1 MEKLIENDKYRYNT
15 DYKLTYKSINDYEKS
30 DTQYRCEFLKVFRL
44 DEFED
49 TNVDKCQKILFDKIK
64 NNKSFI
70 NIFKKVKHHKQ
81 YCWLTHDKEDYY
93 SFIILFNYDL
103 FYLIHDC
110 LKDFFVNNDISE
122 YSYKNILNALEN

>member
-15 DYKLTYKSINDYEKS
+15 DYKLTYYSIKDIEKA

-44 DEFED
+44 DQFED
-49 TNVDKCQKILFDKIK
+49 TNVNKCQKILFDKIK

-70 NIFKKVKHHKQ
+70 NIFKKVKQHKQ

-122 YSYKNILNALEN
+122 NSYKKILNALEN